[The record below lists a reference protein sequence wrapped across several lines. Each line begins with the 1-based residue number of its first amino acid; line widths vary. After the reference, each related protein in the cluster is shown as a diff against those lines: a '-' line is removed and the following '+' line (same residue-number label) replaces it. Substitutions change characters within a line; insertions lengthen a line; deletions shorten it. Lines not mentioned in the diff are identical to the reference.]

1 MWQSKPLRQETTV
14 TATDETTALPLNL
27 HEYEA
32 AAHAVLSPM
41 AWHYVA
47 GGSGDQVT
55 LRGNRAAFDRWR
67 LLPRMLR
74 GLREASTATTVLGQ
88 DIALPVLIAPSGRHR
103 LCHDAGERATARA
116 AKDAGTIYTLSTAST
131 LAIEDV
137 APDAGPWWFQ
147 LYVYRDRGI
156 TRELVLRAAAAG
168 ASALVLTVDTPVRGR
183 REAEERTRFTM
194 PPGVATALLAAPA
207 GTLIPDAT
215 NRNSVAAEI
224 NAVFDPT
231 LNWDDVDWLA
241 SLSPVPVLLK
251 GILHPDDAVRAL
263 EYGTRA
269 ILVSNHG
276 GRQLDSAV
284 AALDALPAVVEAV
297 AGRAEVLVD
306 GGIRRGTDVLKGLA
320 LGARAVLIGR
330 PIHWGLAVDGEA
342 GVGHVLELLRAE
354 LALDLMLCGLAS
366 PDKVD
371 RSLLVPV
378 VCRASPKSALA

>member
-1 MWQSKPLRQETTV
+1 M

-32 AAHAVLSPM
+32 AARTVLSPM

-67 LLPRMLR
+67 LLPRILR
-74 GLREASTATTVLGQ
+74 GLREVSTATTVLGQ
-88 DIALPVLIAPSGRHR
+88 PIALPVLVAPSGRHR
-103 LCHDAGERATARA
+103 LCHDEGERATARA
-116 AKDAGTIYTLSTAST
+116 ARAAGTIYTMSTAAT
-131 LAIEDV
+131 LAIEEV
-137 APDAGPWWFQ
+137 APEAGPWWFQ
-147 LYVYRDRGI
+147 LYVYRDRGL
-156 TRELVLRAAAAG
+156 TRELVMRAAAAG
-168 ASALVLTVDTPVRGR
+168 ASALVVTVDVPIRAR
-183 REAEERTRFTM
+183 REAEERTRFAM
-194 PPGVATALLAAPA
+194 PLGVATALLAVPE
-207 GTLIPDAT
+207 GTLAPDAG
-215 NRNSVAAEI
+215 RHNSVAAEI
-224 NAVFDPT
+224 NAVFDPA
-231 LNWDDVDWLA
+231 LNWDDLDWLA
-241 SLSPVPVLLK
+241 SLLPLPILLK
-251 GILHPDDAVRAL
+251 GVLHPADAARAL

-284 AALDALPAVVEAV
+284 AALDALPGVVEAV

-306 GGIRRGTDVLKGLA
+306 GGVRRGTDVLKALA

-342 GVGHVLELLRAE
+342 GVRHVLELLRAE

-366 PDKVD
+366 PAEVN
-371 RSLLVPV
+371 RSLIVPAGK
-378 VCRASPKSALA
+378 C